1 MRVSKIEAAAVL
13 GILLGVALLGGVMGG
28 IEGAIGG
35 VVGTVAAVGLA
46 GLTTRAW
53 SQHRDHERQTP

>member
-1 MRVSKIEAAAVL
+1 MRMSKTEGAAVL

-35 VVGTVAAVGLA
+35 VVGTVAAVGLTL
-46 GLTTRAW
+46 LTRRAW
-53 SQHRDHERQTP
+53 SHHRHRERQTP

>member
-1 MRVSKIEAAAVL
+1 MRVSHTEAAAAL
-13 GILLGVALLGGVMGG
+13 GILLGVALLAGVMGG

-46 GLTTRAW
+46 ILTRRAW
-53 SQHRDHERQTP
+53 SHHRNRERQTP

>member
-1 MRVSKIEAAAVL
+1 MLVSKTEAAAVL

-46 GLTTRAW
+46 FLTKRAW
-53 SQHRDHERQTP
+53 SHHHDREQQTP